1 MRFLGLVLYLR
12 GFEEFKIN
20 VKEKC
25 YVDFEIKI
33 KEFYCYLFNY
43 YKFYLFYYWLLF

>member
-33 KEFYCYLFNY
+33 EFYCYLFNY